1 MDAVQGALV
10 QEVAERRPALKR
22 SAWTPSMTV
31 HYAHF
36 KHCLLVRCAAERQ
49 CAAAVSESA
58 TEMVATRPIPKVLLT
73 ILLTT
78 LQLRR

>member
-1 MDAVQGALV
+1 
-10 QEVAERRPALKR
+10 
-22 SAWTPSMTV
+22 MTV